1 MADRRNLFFFYGDD
15 KATLVEKMKP
25 IYRIL
30 EENGFTILDH
40 PKMQTLSSVLEMM
53 QPSYKPFVKLVL
65 EDCLYAGIS
74 TKDEISFY
82 CDFHIDHVDTALQE
96 ITKMKLKC
104 VNIQQF
110 R

>member
-40 PKMQTLSSVLEMM
+40 PMQTLSSVLEMM

-74 TKDEISFY
+74 TKDETSFY
-82 CDFHIDHVDTALQE
+82 CDFHIDALIQPFKKLQ
-96 ITKMKLKC
+96 KMKLKC